1 VRGFDTVTVVALGLQ
16 TGSSNC
22 AASFLSA
29 ALHKQLVPTGKVADA
44 VPAHYPAL
52 LLPFSASLAGKVT
65 QGIAAYER
73 ALALVPRQAEALY
86 NLGVAYTEAGQ
97 IDKALFM

>member
-1 VRGFDTVTVVALGLQ
+1 MPCCGRAVPASLLPLSLPAFKCCWRVACSRACFSLAPPPPCCCIPLRR
-16 TGSSNC
+16 
-22 AASFLSA
+22 
-29 ALHKQLVPTGKVADA
+29 TGKVAE
-44 VPAHYPAL
+44 
-52 LLPFSASLAGKVT
+52 
-65 QGIAAYER
+65 GIAAYER

>member
-1 VRGFDTVTVVALGLQ
+1 M
-16 TGSSNC
+16 SE
-22 AASFLSA
+22 
-29 ALHKQLVPTGKVADA
+29 
-44 VPAHYPAL
+44 
-52 LLPFSASLAGKVT
+52 
-65 QGIAAYER
+65 GIAAYER